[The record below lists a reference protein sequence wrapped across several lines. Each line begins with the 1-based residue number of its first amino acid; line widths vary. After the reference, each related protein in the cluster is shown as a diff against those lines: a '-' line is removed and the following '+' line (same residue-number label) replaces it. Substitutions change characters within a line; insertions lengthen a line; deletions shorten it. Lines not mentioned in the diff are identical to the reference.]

1 MNVIVFFQIE
11 WKNKEEDEVNGDG
24 EAKELT
30 NGIEKLKI
38 LDMDEN
44 TKGIPKVS
52 FKNKLIFTVK

>member
-52 FKNKLIFTVK
+52 F